1 MFFFFNDSATTEFY
15 TLSLHDALPISGS
28 SHRLRLDRVGY
39 LHAEAGAVAE
49 LLLDLEGLVGERE
62 RDVGYSGAAERVNL
76 GKQERS
82 GADRDDGLRGVDGGR
97 ARSRPPAPCE
107 PEALRTIRA

>member
-28 SHRLRLDRVGY
+28 SHRLRLDPVGY
-39 LHAEAGAVAE
+39 LYAEVGAVAE
-49 LLLDLEGLVGERE
+49 LLLDLEGLVRERE

-76 GKQERS
+76 VEEKGERKTTPLNS
-82 GADRDDGLRGVDGGR
+82 SHSQIAY
-97 ARSRPPAPCE
+97 APFCLKKKLSK
-107 PEALRTIRA
+107 A